1 MRYYVKLELTPAV
14 LAPAVIPPVIP
25 LFYTFLVVPRFN
37 RALSRRDIMSVES
50 HNTRVDHRAFVI
62 YRRGISETPMCDET
76 RGLYTFP
83 SIPFRHTFVFS
94 FLPPLHLLLPL
105 LPLPHHNFLP
115 IFPLV
120 FIFPYNFL
128 FFVLFSLSIHFSPF
142 LFFSSLVPARMH
154 ATAARKHCLP
164 CTSSKAYCRIK
175 YALRTV
181 LGWPGPATVDQN
193 SERNNGPRGIK

>member
-105 LPLPHHNFLP
+105 LPLLPLPHHNFLP

-142 LFFSSLVPARMH
+142 LFFLHSCPRECTQQPQGSIAYPVRV
-154 ATAARKHCLP
+154 RK
-164 CTSSKAYCRIK
+164 RI
-175 YALRTV
+175 A
-181 LGWPGPATVDQN
+181 G
-193 SERNNGPRGIK
+193 